1 MGFRNGRPSTGPDDL
16 SPGSLFVR
24 ATADLPIAPGLPYHT
39 IVGVRDPLVALAD
52 STDGAVP
59 FASAHLPGAVSEK
72 AIIPSG
78 HSVQETPG
86 AILELRRILRLDME
100 NGESPPKL

>member
-1 MGFRNGRPSTGPDDL
+1 M
-16 SPGSLFVR
+16 FVR

-39 IVGVRDPLVALAD
+39 IVGVRDPAIPLA
-52 STDGAVP
+52 SSSDGAVP
-59 FASAHLPGAVSEK
+59 YASAHLPGAVSEK

-100 NGESPPKL
+100 KGETPPKP